1 MDLTAA
7 GPVSSAVRSLC
18 DGFNAFGLDL
28 HRRLPSGGNTFIS
41 PLSVGA
47 ALAALL
53 PGARGRTA
61 AELVRVLR
69 LQGTA
74 EDTARSMAEL
84 RRILE
89 PRRTEGEIWNDDTG
103 AYETALLE
111 TFRLSLATG
120 LFVEEAYPLHTAFC
134 DALTEAFGAEF
145 FSVTFANREETA
157 DRVNTWVAEKT
168 EDRITDLVSPDS
180 LLPDMRLILAN
191 AVYFKARWV
200 DQFEEDVTQPKPF
213 HLLPGAGTGSV
224 EVPMMAKQE
233 TFLYW
238 KSEASDVE
246 ALRIDYEEGLS
257 MLVVLPATGRFA
269 EVEAGLSA
277 DFLARIQAGSEWTL
291 VDLELPRFE
300 MRFET
305 ELGDVLRE
313 LGLQA
318 AFDVTTSDFGGIT
331 PHPDGLVLSKAIH
344 QAWLK
349 VDEHGTEAAAA
360 TAILVL
366 LGAAIRKRD
375 RPLPIPFVV
384 DRPFYFFIQERLT
397 GAVLFMGRVL
407 DPAAQSIASPIRLRI
422 RNLFRR

>member
-7 GPVSSAVRSLC
+7 GPVSSAVRALC
-18 DGFNAFGLDL
+18 AGFNGFGLDL
-28 HRRLPSGGNTFIS
+28 HRGLPSGGNTFIS
-41 PLSVGA
+41 PLSIGA
-47 ALAALL
+47 ALAALIL
-53 PGARGRTA
+53 GARGQTA
-61 AELVRVLR
+61 AELVRVLG

-89 PRRTEGEIWNDDTG
+89 PRKTEEETWNDETD
-103 AYETALLE
+103 AFETAMRE

-145 FSVTFANREETA
+145 LSVTFANREATA
-157 DRVNTWVAEKT
+157 DRVNTWVADKT

-180 LLPDMRLILAN
+180 LLPDMRLILAS
-191 AVYFKARWV
+191 AVYFKARWA
-200 DQFEEDVTQPKPF
+200 DQFAEEVTRPKPF
-213 HLLPGAGTGSV
+213 HLLPGAGTVSV
-224 EVPMMAKQE
+224 EVPMMASQG

-238 KSEASDVE
+238 KSESSDVE
-246 ALRIDYEEGLS
+246 ALGIDYEEGLS

-277 DFLARIQAGSEWTL
+277 DLLARIQAGAEWTR

-300 MRFET
+300 VRFET
-305 ELGDVLRE
+305 SLADVLRE

-318 AFDVTTSDFGGIT
+318 AFDVASADFGGIT
-331 PHPDGLVLSKAIH
+331 PDPDGLVLSEAIH

-360 TAILVL
+360 TALMAV
-366 LGAAIRKRD
+366 GAGMIEEE
-375 RPLPIPFVV
+375 PPQPIPFVV
-384 DRPFYFFIQERLT
+384 DRPFYFFI
-397 GAVLFMGRVL
+397 
-407 DPAAQSIASPIRLRI
+407 
-422 RNLFRR
+422 

>member
-7 GPVSSAVRSLC
+7 GPVSSAVRVLC
-18 DGFNAFGLDL
+18 DGFNDFGLDL
-28 HRRLPSGGNTFIS
+28 HRALPSGGNTFIS

-53 PGARGRTA
+53 PGARGQTA
-61 AELVRVLR
+61 AELARVLR

-74 EDTARSMAEL
+74 EDTAHAMAEL

-89 PRRTEGEIWNDDTG
+89 PRRTEDETWNDDTE
-103 AYETALLE
+103 AYETALRE

-145 FSVTFANREETA
+145 FSVTFANPEETA

-191 AVYFKARWV
+191 AVYFKARWT

-224 EVPMMAKQE
+224 DVPMMAKQE

-277 DFLARIQAGSEWTL
+277 DFLARMQAGWTL

-300 MRFET
+300 LRFET

-360 TAILVL
+360 TALMAL
-366 LGAAIRKRD
+366 AAGMMEEEPPR
-375 RPLPIPFVV
+375 PIPFVV

-407 DPAAQSIASPIRLRI
+407 DPAA
-422 RNLFRR
+422 

>member
-7 GPVSSAVRSLC
+7 GPVSSAVRALC
-18 DGFNAFGLDL
+18 TGFNDFGLDL
-28 HRRLPSGGNTFIS
+28 HRGLPSGGNTFIS
-41 PLSVGA
+41 PLSIGA

-53 PGARGRTA
+53 PGARGQTA

-89 PRRTEGEIWNDDTG
+89 PRRSEEETWNDDTE
-103 AYETALLE
+103 AYETAVLE

-168 EDRITDLVSPDS
+168 DDRITDLVSPDS

-191 AVYFKARWV
+191 AVYFKARWA
-200 DQFEEDVTQPKPF
+200 DQFEEYVTQPKPF
-213 HLLPGAGTGSV
+213 HLLPSAGTGSV
-224 EVPMMAKQE
+224 DVPMMAMRG

-238 KSEASDVE
+238 KSESADVE

-277 DFLARIQAGSEWTL
+277 DFLARIQAGSERTL

-318 AFDVTTSDFGGIT
+318 AFDVATSDFGGIT
-331 PHPDGLVLSKAIH
+331 PHPDGLVLSEAIH

-360 TAILVL
+360 
-366 LGAAIRKRD
+366 AAIAAMAGAMMEEEP
-375 RPLPIPFVV
+375 PLPIPFRV

-407 DPAAQSIASPIRLRI
+407 DPRDVVE
-422 RNLFRR
+422 